1 MLKWFESLLFYE
13 QILWIVSIVFSLIF
27 FYQMASTVIRR
38 RPDKSRKF
46 IFSRFFS
53 FKNIAPF
60 FAMFGWVSISGLY
73 QNYTLRTSLILGVLS
88 GVILMAVM
96 SVLFYYVQK
105 AKENAKPEKI
115 KTVTTTGDVIRTI
128 GKKRSS
134 QGKVNIKI
142 DGIQKTMDA
151 LTDFDHD
158 IIEGTKVRVESVT
171 PNGILVIKPL
181 Q

>member
-1 MLKWFESLLFYE
+1 MLKWFETLYLYE
-13 QILWIVSIVFSLIF
+13 QILWIVSIVFSFIF
-27 FYQMASTVIRR
+27 FYQIASTVIKRK
-38 RPDKSRKF
+38 PDKSRAF
-46 IFSRFFS
+46 IFSRFLS

-73 QNYTLRTSLILGVLS
+73 QNFTLSTSLILGVLN
-88 GVILMAVM
+88 GAILMAVM

-105 AKENAKPEKI
+105 AKESAKPEERKM
-115 KTVTTTGDVIRTI
+115 VTTTGNVISTI

-134 QGKVNIKI
+134 SGKINIKI

-151 LTDFDHD
+151 LTDFEHD
-158 IIEGTKVRVESVT
+158 ITTGTKVRVESVT
-171 PNGILVIKPL
+171 PNGVLIIKPL